1 MDQFASLAPPG
12 GMIAGVQAKNYF
24 MQSGLPPMVLAQIWA
39 LADMNADGQMDLNEF
54 SIACKL
60 ITMKLQGYE
69 IPAALPPSMLALSG
83 AGAGAPAAA
92 MPPNPYGGMSHG
104 MMPAYSMATSM
115 PMGMPMSSGASM
127 GMPMSSGAPMGS
139 VPYST
144 TMGGI
149 PGHMPGM
156 SMASAYPGTSHTVTP
171 ALSSAPV
178 PVVLP
183 MSSTGSSGTT
193 PASTPGGPLPWNIP
207 EGTRSKYSNIFFQMD
222 KSRIGFLSGLQARNT
237 LLQTGLPQ
245 ATLAQIWS
253 LSDID
258 GNGKLSCD
266 EFIVSGYLCD
276 LASKGEPLPAKLPP
290 DIVPPSF
297 RPGGAPIP
305 ASVAPGVAGSAVST
319 PGSSRAES
327 VVSPT
332 TFEDK
337 RRENFNKGQAEL
349 DKRRQSLIDQQKR
362 EEEARQ
368 KKAAEEAAAKE
379 KQRQELEKQR
389 ILEWEENRKKEL
401 NSHRQGEQ
409 EKLIQFKAKQTNM
422 KEELE
427 KSREKIK
434 NLTEEI
440 ANCRTGVSEVKAFI
454 DTMRS
459 SRDEKMNNMNALKQ
473 KLKDQNERLLK
484 VTQEKAQ
491 MEAKKAALSNEDNGS
506 QITEFEFKRNE
517 KKKKVEETQKVLEE
531 LKEKFETVKSEK
543 DAKKEALEEH
553 KESLVKI
560 IEACKS
566 LYASFDEKRREIK
579 AEKSKRMRELT
590 DPDHAWG
597 NENEE
602 VVEVVSSAPA
612 DGQDD
617 NTVEVY
623 ALYDFQPTND
633 DELAFNAGDKI
644 IVHKN
649 LDPEPGW
656 LGGEAHGKTG
666 WFPETYITYNPADIE
681 ALAVLPDPSEA
692 PVAKSIMDWTA
703 DDDPSFSIK
712 KDDELVV
719 FGRPTEEWCFGKIKD
734 TDTVG
739 FFPSA
744 ILNLN
749 PDEEVDPSSVVLP
762 SEPLLNETVV
772 ALHPYHST
780 EPGDLIFDEG
790 QKLRVVVKNS
800 EWWTGQFGEKLGV
813 FPSNYVAPEGEV
825 PAADNGV
832 HVAET
837 ENNHPVAPKPVEEPA
852 VVKVKSKKSKEEK
865 KLELAKVVA
874 PYEGTSAEQ
883 LSLVAGQMILI
894 RKKADTGWWQGEIPG
909 GGKGKKRQ
917 IGWFPATYVKI
928 LDPKEANGG
937 NKDLGSVEALF
948 DYEGARDDELSF
960 KQGDVIE
967 LVAKEDG
974 GWWKGRLN
982 GKEGL
987 FPTNFVK
994 EC

>member
-1 MDQFASLAPPG
+1 MDPYAISPVERTRHMDQFASLAPPG

-69 IPAALPPSMLALSG
+69 IPSTLPGGGL
-83 AGAGAPAAA
+83 
-92 MPPNPYGGMSHG
+92 PPNPYGGISHGG
-104 MMPAYSMATSM
+104 MMPAYSMATTM
-115 PMGMPMSSGASM
+115 PMGLPMST
-127 GMPMSSGAPMGS
+127 GAPMGS

-144 TMGGI
+144 TMGGM
-149 PGHMPGM
+149 PGQMPGM
-156 SMASAYPGTSHTVTP
+156 SMASAYPGTVNTVTP

-183 MSSTGSSGTT
+183 MSSTGSSGT
-193 PASTPGGPLPWNIP
+193 PASTPGGAVPWNIP

-237 LLQTGLPQ
+237 LLLTGLPQ
-245 ATLAQIWS
+245 PTLAQIWS

-290 DIVPPSF
+290 DVVPPSF
-297 RPGGAPIP
+297 RPAGAPVP
-305 ASVAPGVAGSAVST
+305 ASMAPGVAGSTVST
-319 PGSSRAES
+319 PGSSRADS

-422 KEELE
+422 KNELD
-427 KSREKIK
+427 KSRDKIK

-459 SRDEKMNNMNALKQ
+459 SRDEKMNNMNGLKQ

-491 MEAKKAALSNEDNGS
+491 MEAKKAALSNEDNS
-506 QITEFEFKRNE
+506 PQITEFEFKRNE

-543 DAKKEALEEH
+543 ESKKEALEEH
-553 KESLVKI
+553 KESLVQI

-602 VVEVVSSAPA
+602 VIEVVSAPT
-612 DGQDD
+612 DGLDD

-623 ALYDFQPTND
+623 ALYEFQPTND

-666 WFPETYITYNPADIE
+666 WFPESYITYNPADLE
-681 ALAVLPDPSEA
+681 ALAMAPDPSEA
-692 PVAKSIMDWTA
+692 PVAKSIMDWA
-703 DDDPSFSIK
+703 GDDDPSFSVP
-712 KDDELVV
+712 KDAELIV
-719 FGRPTEEWCFGKIKD
+719 FGRPTEEWCFGKLKE
-734 TDTVG
+734 TNAVG

-749 PDEEVDPSSVVLP
+749 PDEEVNAEDVVLP
-762 SEPLLNETVV
+762 SEPLLNEMVV
-772 ALHPYHST
+772 ALHPYHSI

-813 FPSNYVAPEGEV
+813 FPSNYVAPEDEV
-825 PAADNGV
+825 PAVDSGVGTAEAQVDNGNPD
-832 HVAET
+832 VA
-837 ENNHPVAPKPVEEPA
+837 KPVEEPA
-852 VVKVKSKKSKEEK
+852 VVKVKSKKNKEEK
-865 KLELAKVVA
+865 KMELAKVVA

-883 LSLVAGQMILI
+883 LSLAAGQMILI

-928 LDPKEANGG
+928 LDAKEANGASKG
-937 NKDLGSVEALF
+937 LGSVEALF
-948 DYEGARDDELSF
+948 DYEGAREDELSF
-960 KQGDVIE
+960 KQGDIIE
-967 LVAKEDG
+967 MVAKEDG

-982 GKEGL
+982 GQEGL